1 MLSWLYEE
9 TQVDI
14 LVHNWLFF
22 AKEIPYGL
30 VFCSSK
36 SFFSSALQGKTA
48 LLKYGTGQELNKQQL
63 YFLVYAAGYLQNPNN
78 MWLSC
83 NNITYAGKGKKKKK
97 RYPCSSSLHL
107 SSYWLLLLTQLPY
120 TWLCRCALRMWVI
133 QDYNLKPLQIL
144 LCQEWVIWENR
155 ASATIYSGSL

>member
-97 RYPCSSSLHL
+97 AIPLFFLPASKLILTASPHPAPIHL
-107 SSYWLLLLTQLPY
+107 VVQMRSEDVGNPRL
-120 TWLCRCALRMWVI
+120 
-133 QDYNLKPLQIL
+133 
-144 LCQEWVIWENR
+144 
-155 ASATIYSGSL
+155 